1 MAGLCDD
8 AVQLSYF
15 SFFSNPLVDLLSM
28 YRDFLWRVYPDP
40 DLFASGLIPTPSMS
54 SPMRMAAD
62 APQRTF
68 GY

>member
-8 AVQLSYF
+8 DAVRLSYF

-40 DLFASGLIPTPSMS
+40 DLFASGQIPTPQCHHRCEWLQMLLMHSY
-54 SPMRMAAD
+54 
-62 APQRTF
+62 T
-68 GY
+68 